1 MTPGV
6 MHFIGFSI
14 PSLTHKAASGL
25 TQPAANYPFLCTQYR
40 QPLSVSLTVLTN
52 LGLINTGNKYEV
64 YADIGKCKITHS

>member
-1 MTPGV
+1 MTPWE

-25 TQPAANYPFLCTQYR
+25 SQLSANYPFLCTQYR

-52 LGLINTGNKYEV
+52 LGLINTGSKYAV
-64 YADIGKCKITHS
+64 HADIGKCKIAYG